1 MDPRWQVLYRQLI
14 ESTRGPAARARHSS
28 VKEPFSPGR
37 AAEGG
42 RPSLAPEAKEE
53 TRLPNGARRS
63 GRRFANL
70 ARWVW
75 AVFAKKVGGHLV
87 GGYLVLS
94 KTFVYEGFH
103 KRLQVEGKE
112 T

>member
-1 MDPRWQVLYRQLI
+1 MDPRWQVVHRQLI
-14 ESTRGPAARARHSS
+14 ESTRGPAAR
-28 VKEPFSPGR
+28 
-37 AAEGG
+37 
-42 RPSLAPEAKEE
+42 
-53 TRLPNGARRS
+53 ARRS

-75 AVFAKKVGGHLV
+75 AVFAKQVGGHLV

-103 KRLQVEGKE
+103 NILHVEGKE